1 MILAPVDFSSATER
15 VVEVAAELARA
26 VNGYVVLLHVLT
38 TSSVLTGAGAANL
51 GSIRTAVEHLHRLK
65 AKLRADAMPV
75 QAVWF
80 VGDPAP
86 DITTQAAK
94 LRAAFIVLGSHGH
107 SALYHFMLG
116 GTASA
121 VMKQSRCPV
130 VIVPAAGRGNATPSH
145 TQTAEVAALR

>member
-15 VVEVAAELARA
+15 VVEIAAELARA

-38 TSSVLTGAGAANL
+38 TSSVLTGAGGADL
-51 GSIRTAVEHLHRLK
+51 GSIRTAVQRLQELK
-65 AKLRADAMPV
+65 ARLRSQSVAV

-80 VGDPAP
+80 VGDPGP
-86 DITTQAAK
+86 DITAQAAK

-130 VIVPAAGRGNATPSH
+130 VIVPASGYGNATPSRP
-145 TQTAEVAALR
+145 QTAEVAALR